1 MGDFDSFK
9 SQKDKS
15 RRSFSDDFD
24 LRCRG
29 DHGFQSFQS
38 LPCYSEYR
46 IPKSKRDCEKT
57 EKSDIN
63 DGSEYSV
70 VQKSTPPKKR
80 WTVTYDNR
88 NYIKSQLSKET
99 LEQLLAEKKN
109 AKERSYLSLKKRKSE
124 VDEVD

>member
-1 MGDFDSFK
+1 MEDYDSYK
-9 SQKDKS
+9 SQEDK
-15 RRSFSDDFD
+15 RRKAFSDDFD

-29 DHGFQSFQS
+29 DHGFQSLES

-46 IPKSKRDCEKT
+46 IQKAKKDFKKT
-57 EKSDIN
+57 EKSDKN
-63 DGSEYSV
+63 DGSEYSA

-88 NYIKSQLSKET
+88 NYIKSQLSKGT
-99 LEQLLAEKKN
+99 LDQLLAEKKK
-109 AKERSYLSLKKRKSE
+109 AKEKSYLSLKKRKSE